1 MTNEKMDSATPR
13 PPCPPPTPD
22 LPEKRREPLTPA
34 GLREIQKAFIRGN
47 KSSAFFNRDY
57 ASKIGGIG
65 CCGRRACCCSWL
77 KQPNAI
83 KTSMK
88 MAKIQNI
95 PLDPEAI
102 LGFCQ
107 NIKCCVAFEH
117 GTPESIISHARPD
130 VNASPYLKR
139 ASHMASAMK
148 ARRKANKNQDD
159 AAQPETKGNGGGN
172 AQPETKEKGEDN
184 EK

>member
-1 MTNEKMDSATPR
+1 MNNEKMDPATPNHPFPRR
-13 PPCPPPTPD
+13 PPLPPN
-22 LPEKRREPLTPA
+22 LPEKHREPRTPE

-130 VNASPYLKR
+130 LNASPYLKR

-148 ARRKANKNQDD
+148 ARKKGGKNPDD
-159 AAQPETKGNGGGN
+159 N
-172 AQPETKEKGEDN
+172 AQPEPGANGENN